1 MIRHLFTIITM
12 ISLLLCALA
21 AGLWV
26 RSGRTTDMLGR
37 EWPSHL
43 VRIISTRGHLIVW
56 EQIAPPIVTGPWAF
70 HTVPT
75 RRFDERCVHSAIAW
89 SIAGASF
96 ERSAPD
102 AALPGWHSRT
112 VIVPDWLAALTFFA
126 LPLIRLRGAL
136 QRFSRPPRS
145 GFCDSCGYDL
155 RASKSRCPE
164 CGIAIARTI
173 GAAGS
178 IANG

>member
-1 MIRHLFTIITM
+1 MIRHFSAITAM
-12 ISLLLCALA
+12 LSLLLCALA

-43 VRIISTRGHLIVW
+43 VRLISTRGHLIVW
-56 EQIAPPIVTGPWAF
+56 EQIARPIEPGPWAF
-70 HTVPT
+70 HTVMT
-75 RRFDERCVHSAIAW
+75 QRFDKRCVHCTTAW

-102 AALPGWHSRT
+102 AALASWQSRT
-112 VIVPDWLAALTFFA
+112 VIVPYWLAALTFFA
-126 LPLIRLRGAL
+126 LPLIRLRGAV
-136 QRFSRPPRS
+136 QRFSRRRRPGS
-145 GFCDSCGYDL
+145 CHSCGYDL

-164 CGIAIARTI
+164 CGIAIPRNI
-173 GAAGS
+173 EGEGS
-178 IANG
+178 FANG